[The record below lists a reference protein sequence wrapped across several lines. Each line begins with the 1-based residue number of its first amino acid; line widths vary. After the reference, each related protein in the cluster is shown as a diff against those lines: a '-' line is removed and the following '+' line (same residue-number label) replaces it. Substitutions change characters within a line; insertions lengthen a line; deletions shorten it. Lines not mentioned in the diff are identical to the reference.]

1 MAIPSKNNLKQ
12 GINLD
17 IDNVRMPPNA
27 AAFIKNLT
35 QNINV
40 NAGSPS
46 ESGSNAEVLTPIEG
60 NQKLG
65 NISLP
70 LGANYCVG
78 SYSSE
83 QTNELYFAVYNSGGQ
98 HSVFVISGDN
108 GSVTLV
114 YQGSLLPFVL
124 DSQYFYSEGRM
135 TLELRSYIDPAT
147 GTETNFKFLIFTNNY
162 KYQCLLDVQASIATG
177 SYSTPYFTD
186 SAAFYNPLELI
197 HYGVTLPIKAI
208 GLNSP
213 NAYVPM
219 DTVGVIDSYIIDNP
233 GSGYSAGPFPITIS
247 RFRISGG
254 NDVQCTV
261 TEVDSSGRVLAFS
274 FDGPSSG
281 YTPVTGAATTT
292 VIGGGSGLTIT
303 ILSVLIPDSNQQNL
317 IINEGW
323 QFRIRTWDVWGRP
336 SDWGII
342 SNIYTPLIGGGCF
355 SASNSLPRCVNICFD
370 AGNPLVKFI
379 DVAYRRGVGNDVAGA
394 IESGWFITETF
405 RKYNDSQGAEW
416 YAREYNPVF
425 TTANSGITFDQSTN
439 VITYTFCADKQ
450 ANPVDPTEAA
460 ITEPGLP
467 ITSSGV
473 FSVSEV
479 EGLANNVYDF
489 NVPDQAVTDS
499 IQFGA
504 SINSTGATC
513 PAAFNYSITVYAA
526 IWNPIGLTQ
535 GFYQESNGI
544 FIWGNSD
551 DSFDISCGANNF
563 NAIEVDQVWGDQKN
577 PGFIAYLAGTN
588 HSCVGVQG
596 AYNITTGAF
605 TPVTG
610 SENGSQFNGGSFPS
624 GTIPMIQFIFNDIPA
639 GDYVC
644 RVASHKAKSTD
655 TNLQYTSTYV
665 GGVMFTS
672 ELTLSNPLN
681 NYINNP
687 LKEIEVNCQSGNL
700 VSDAMFVILDLSGSA
715 AIDGYLYEQNGGQT
729 PVEMSPVFFWG
740 STMGVV
746 MTDSYGSFFTDHN
759 GFYFA
764 CGGSTV
770 NVAVQ
775 FFADFCS
782 GVGAVSVYNGANTSY
797 PTLQNTNTS
806 GTIRGVLHGDGSGS
820 AVAGSCKTVSGNWFN
835 PIYFFPSTGVFPAA
849 ARRLVFQNIFV
860 CSTTDSGV
868 PGVVV
873 VLSNCGFGQTNAD
886 GFVSLVGHNRYDYVT
901 AISPNTPPPF
911 GSDIPDYSDTPDFLI
926 FGQQGGGCQW
936 NTCDSTCHT
945 TILDQEVPYLACGAP
960 SSGCAT
966 TQPDRTFCAPIVHV
980 KPNGFGITGVQS
992 GGKYPVAFWLH
1003 DVIGRHTSPII
1014 KQGAN
1019 GYVSIPN
1026 INDYQQFSL
1035 CSLNATIPAGLTVDP
1050 VFTHITFLVGDNM
1063 IFDDFFTWSAD
1074 QVQYVN
1080 NAGQS
1085 DLVNPTAI
1093 RIYFNSLNE
1102 YNKLYN
1108 FQTNIGWDFLTTSK
1122 VAGAPADICQFIT
1135 NGANGS
1141 WLSNVKGSPVTYDQY
1156 GSFFTVDYISELAG
1170 LTNGCLFRIIRPTQ
1184 NVTETNIPYFEQSLT
1199 LSITNGALPAGTWTL
1214 PYQDSYLLARTIPV
1228 PLLQGNSNP
1237 VPPGSQPPNGYSL
1250 TSSNQDSTLDTG
1262 GYSQNNANNS
1272 NDVIIF
1278 QIIDNPTS
1286 FWFFFES
1293 PSPSDLW
1300 GSHLKS
1306 LGRIGIPN
1314 PYEMQYRN
1322 GTEIAL
1328 SENISNIGYANGMS
1342 TYINANSQSFPKNTF
1357 GDITVVLV
1365 EQGICMVICNN
1376 DFFTTR
1382 YNQTQLQV
1390 SGDQVF
1396 AQNPNGALFTQ
1407 PDLKVGL
1414 NYGVIPSFVSS
1425 IAHYNG
1431 MVVFLDAKGHLI
1443 FSNFSSAKPTERE
1456 GYMSYIL
1463 QKIAAVNHNNT
1474 LPNSLSYFVG
1484 GIDPKTM
1491 EYNLTS
1497 QNLDTTHVIPPSYVN
1512 QLTNISLPVAET
1524 LIFDLYTGLLK
1535 TFASYTPEM
1544 YGRLPGF
1551 FSQRQFF
1558 SFKQGIPWFHHNNEA
1573 LTSPVSQTAYTNFY
1587 DTQCGVVITIITNG
1601 MDGKQMPDKVKR
1613 FLYNEIYCRQSIPGS
1628 PGTMPTALFYANTIV
1643 SEKGQTSRLLVGLWT
1658 GKDGYWCSAF
1668 LCNINT
1674 PVDPNLEPQTTT
1686 NALYDGDPLQ
1696 GRWLQATYL
1705 SNSAYTGQYFEMSSI
1720 VTYFNELEKSAD

>member
-1 MAIPSKNNLKQ
+1 
-12 GINLD
+12 
-17 IDNVRMPPNA
+17 MPPNA

-65 NISLP
+65 NISFP
-70 LGANYCVG
+70 SGANYCVG

-98 HSVFVISGDN
+98 HSVWVISGDN

-135 TLELRSYIDPAT
+135 TLELRSYVDPVT

-177 SYSTPYFTD
+177 SYLTPYFTD

-208 GLNSP
+208 GLNTP
-213 NAYVPM
+213 TPYTPM
-219 DTVGVIDSYIIDNP
+219 DLTGVIDAAVVDVP
-233 GSGYSAGPFPITIS
+233 GT
-247 RFRISGG
+247 
-254 NDVQCTV
+254 
-261 TEVDSSGRVLAFS
+261 
-274 FDGPSSG
+274 G
-281 YTPVTGAATTT
+281 YTVGTIFQINQVATNAECEVTAIGTSGSVISFKVLDGGFNYTTGT
-292 VIGGGSGLTIT
+292 NIPTESFTTGTGLAVN
-303 ILSVLIPDSNQQNL
+303 ILSTIIPDTSKQNL
-317 IINEGW
+317 LINEGW

-355 SASNSLPRCVNICFD
+355 STSNSLPRCVNLFFD

-379 DVAYRRGVGNDVAGA
+379 DVAYRKGVGNDPTGA
-394 IESGWFITETF
+394 TESGWYITETF
-405 RKYNDSQGAEW
+405 RKYDDSTGVEW
-416 YAREYNPVF
+416 YNRPYNPIF
-425 TTANSGITFDQSTN
+425 TTANSGIAFDQSTN
-439 VITYTFCADKQ
+439 IITYTFCADKQ
-450 ANPVDPTEAA
+450 SNPVDPTEAA
-460 ITEPGLP
+460 YTQPGLP
-467 ITSSGV
+467 ISSSSV
-473 FSVSEV
+473 FSVANV
-479 EGLANNVYDF
+479 VGLGNNVYDF
-489 NVPDQAVTDS
+489 NVPEQDVIDTIQFSTTNTPVGVGCPPAIYRTITFYAVIFCTFTGEIGICRVSNSQFVFGNIDGNCNSSGGDS
-499 IQFGA
+499 I
-504 SINSTGATC
+504 SM
-513 PAAFNYSITVYAA
+513 
-526 IWNPIGLTQ
+526 
-535 GFYQESNGI
+535 
-544 FIWGNSD
+544 
-551 DSFDISCGANNF
+551 
-563 NAIEVDQVWGDQKN
+563 DQVFGDTTN
-577 PGFIAYLAGTN
+577 PGFIAYLAGTPFYT
-588 HSCVGVQG
+588 VGIQG
-596 AYNITTGAF
+596 SLNPSTGIFSPYGAPNGF
-605 TPVTG
+605 NDVTG
-610 SENGSQFNGGSFPS
+610 GSN
-624 GTIPMIQFIFNDIPA
+624 TVIQFTFNDIPA
-639 GDYVC
+639 SNYII
-644 RVASHKAKSTD
+644 RLASHKATV
-655 TNLQYTSTYV
+655 NLGGYQQTSTYV
-665 GGVMFTS
+665 SGIGTIQCLPGLS
-672 ELTLSNPLN
+672 GDILNAYASNPM
-681 NYINNP
+681 
-687 LKEIEVNCQSGNL
+687 KEIIVDCTGGNVNLNATS
-700 VSDAMFVILDLSGSA
+700 SPIFVILDLGNLA
-715 AIDGYLYEQNGGQT
+715 ACDGYLLEQNGSNI
-729 PVEMSPVFFWG
+729 PVEMTPIAFYPG
-740 STMGVV
+740 
-746 MTDSYGSFFTDHN
+746 DSSSDAFGSFFTDHN
-759 GFYFA
+759 GFYF
-764 CGGSTV
+764 GGSSG
-770 NVAVQ
+770 
-775 FFADFCS
+775 S
-782 GVGAVSVYNGANTSY
+782 GVILQVFASFCDSTCTYIRNIYAKNNAALTNGLGNGGGSSVG
-797 PTLQNTNTS
+797 PGQ
-806 GTIRGVLHGDGSGS
+806 GIVHGDGSGTS
-820 AVAGSCKTVSGNWFN
+820 TCAQVKGNWQN
-835 PIYFFPSTGVFPAA
+835 AVYFLPTTGNGTYITYPSV
-849 ARRLVFQNIFV
+849 ARRTAIQNVYV
-860 CSTTDSGV
+860 CGTSNNGI
-868 PGVVV
+868 PGIPVVWQH
-873 VLSNCGFGQTNAD
+873 GPTGQTGDNGNVTLIA
-886 GFVSLVGHNRYDYVT
+886 HNRYNYQNSIMQTSV
-901 AISPNTPPPF
+901 ILSPTPF
-911 GSDIPDYSDTPDFLI
+911 LSAFVPDYSVTPNSTEQLI
-926 FGQQGGGCQW
+926 ISQKGSGCQW
-936 NTCDSTCHT
+936 NTSSACP
-945 TILDQEVPYLACGAP
+945 PYVQCGTGGLPEAIIDYIACTA
-960 SSGCAT
+960 SYMGCAGSGVSRVSTLT
-966 TQPDRTFCAPIVHV
+966 TLYLI
-980 KPNGFGITGVQS
+980 PNGFGIQGIQS
-992 GGKYPVAFWLH
+992 GAKYPVAFWLH
-1003 DVIGRHTSPII
+1003 DIIGRHTSPLI
-1014 KQGAN
+1014 KQGEN
-1019 GYVSIPN
+1019 GYVFVPN
-1026 INDYQQFSL
+1026 LNDYQEFGL
-1035 CSLNATIPAGLTVDP
+1035 LSLNVTIPSDIIVDSG
-1050 VFTHITFLVGDNM
+1050 FTHITFLVGNN
-1063 IFDDFFTWSAD
+1063 ILFDDYFSWQAD
-1074 QVQYVN
+1074 WVQYVN
-1080 NAGQS
+1080 SIGGTDN
-1085 DLVNPTAI
+1085 VNPTAI

-1108 FQTNIGWDFLTTSK
+1108 FQTNVSWDFLVTSQ
-1122 VAGAPADICQFIT
+1122 VPGAPADVCQFIM
-1135 NGANGS
+1135 NGDGT
-1141 WLSNVKGSPVTYDQY
+1141 WLPPQKGSPISYDQY
-1156 GSFFTVDYISELAG
+1156 GAFFTVPYSESIGTNLQ
-1170 LTNGCLFRIIRPTQ
+1170 NGCLFRIIRPNQ
-1184 NVTETNIPYFEQSLT
+1184 NITGESLPFYEQSLT
-1199 LSITNGALPAGTWTL
+1199 LNITDGLLPAGTYSL

-1228 PLLQGNSNP
+1228 PLLKGNNGPVTPGGQPENP
-1237 VPPGSQPPNGYSL
+1237 VQV
-1250 TSSNQDSTLDTG
+1250 TSSNQNATLDTS
-1262 GYSQNNANNS
+1262 GYSENNISNS
-1272 NDVIIF
+1272 NNVIIF
-1278 QIIDNPTS
+1278 SLTDYPTS
-1286 FWFFFES
+1286 FPFFFEG

-1300 GSHLKS
+1300 GSHMYS
-1306 LGRIGIPN
+1306 QGRIGIPN

-1497 QNLDTTHVIPPSYVN
+1497 QNIDTTHVIPPSYVN
-1512 QLTNISLPVAET
+1512 QLINISLSVAET

-1558 SFKQGIPWFHHNNEA
+1558 SFKQGVPWFHHNNEA
-1573 LTSPVSQTAYTNFY
+1573 LTSPVSQTAYSNFY

-1601 MDGKQMPDKVKR
+1601 VDGKQMPDKVKR